1 MNSEPSGQITR
12 RDALKTLSVAGAG
25 AATLP
30 LWVTTLVEVAQARAA
45 TSAPTS
51 AAQSAITESVFT
63 QAQHDTVDLLS
74 ELIIPETDTAGG
86 RQARVVDFIDAILSD
101 APGPER
107 DRFLDGLQWLD
118 ERSGGLFGATF
129 AAASPE
135 QQTAL
140 LTLLASPENHTPA
153 DRTGVEFFQAMK
165 SLTVTGYYT
174 SRIGMLQE
182 LDDNG
187 AVMFDEKLGC
197 AHPEHRA

>member
-1 MNSEPSGQITR
+1 MTVGQINR

-25 AATLP
+25 VATVP
-30 LWVTTLVEVAQARAA
+30 LWVTTLVEAAEARAA

-51 AAQSAITESVFT
+51 AAQLTSAITESVFT
-63 QAQHDTVDLLS
+63 EAQHDTVDLLS

-118 ERSGGLFGATF
+118 ERSGDLFGATF

-140 LTLLASPENHTPA
+140 LTILGSPENDTPA
-153 DRTGVEFFQAMK
+153 DRTGVELFQAMK

-187 AVMFDEKLGC
+187 GVMFDEKLGC
-197 AHPEHRA
+197 EHPEHQA